1 MPKGKKDLEI
11 VFTCPL
17 GSECEEIKDNK
28 IHRCMWYTAVRGTNP
43 NTGEDVDEWNCAI
56 AWGPILQIETSQTQ
70 RGVSTALESFRNETV
85 KGQKE
90 FNQLMSSGQAI
101 ALGLKGK
108 QDVKIV
114 SSIEVDIYRSLVSI
128 RV

>member
-1 MPKGKKDLEI
+1 MPKGKKDLE
-11 VFTCPL
+11 VVLTCPL

-28 IHRCMWYTAVRGTNP
+28 IHRCMWYTNVKGKDP
-43 NTGEDVDEWNCAI
+43 QSEELIDEWSCAI
-56 AWGPILQIETSQTQ
+56 TWLPTLQIETSQTQ
-70 RGVSTALESFRNETV
+70 RGVSSALESFRNETV

-108 QDVKIV
+108 QDVKVV
-114 SSIEVDIYRSLVSI
+114 SSIEVDNENN
-128 RV
+128 

>member
-1 MPKGKKDLEI
+1 MPKGKKELE
-11 VFTCPL
+11 VVLTCPL

-28 IHRCMWYTAVRGTNP
+28 IHRCVWYTAVRGTNP
-43 NTGEDVDEWNCAI
+43 NTGEEVDDWNCAI

-70 RGVSTALESFRNETV
+70 RGVSSALESFRNETV

-108 QDVKIV
+108 QDVKLV
-114 SSIEVDIYRSLVSI
+114 SSIEVDNEDN
-128 RV
+128 

>member
-90 FNQLMSSGQAI
+90 FNQLMSTGQAI

-108 QDVKIV
+108 QDVKVV
-114 SSIEVDIYRSLVSI
+114 SSIEVDNENN
-128 RV
+128 

>member
-1 MPKGKKDLEI
+1 MPKGKKEMEI

-90 FNQLMSSGQAI
+90 FNQLMSTGQAI

-108 QDVKIV
+108 QQVSLV
-114 SSIEVDIYRSLVSI
+114 SSIDVDNEND
-128 RV
+128 

>member
-1 MPKGKKDLEI
+1 MPKGKKDLE
-11 VFTCPL
+11 VVLTCPL

-28 IHRCMWYTAVRGTNP
+28 IHRCIWYTAVRGTNP
-43 NTGEDVDEWNCAI
+43 NTGEEVDEWNCAI

-70 RGVSTALESFRNETV
+70 RGVSSALESFRNETV

-108 QDVKIV
+108 TPKQIV
-114 SSIEVDIYRSLVSI
+114 VMDDDE
-128 RV
+128 

>member
-1 MPKGKKDLEI
+1 MPKGKKEMEI

-90 FNQLMSSGQAI
+90 FNQLMSTGQAI

-108 QDVKIV
+108 QDVKVV
-114 SSIEVDIYRSLVSI
+114 SSIEVDNENN
-128 RV
+128 

>member
-28 IHRCMWYTAVRGTNP
+28 IHRCMWYTKVVGYDS
-43 NTGEDVDEWNCAI
+43 NTGETVDDWSCAI
-56 AWGPILQIETSQTQ
+56 SWMPTLQLEMSATNRGHSQ
-70 RGVSTALESFRNETV
+70 AIESFRNETV

-90 FNQLMSSGQAI
+90 FNKLI
-101 ALGLKGK
+101 K
-108 QDVKIV
+108 QSQQKKLDY
-114 SSIEVDIYRSLVSI
+114 D
-128 RV
+128 